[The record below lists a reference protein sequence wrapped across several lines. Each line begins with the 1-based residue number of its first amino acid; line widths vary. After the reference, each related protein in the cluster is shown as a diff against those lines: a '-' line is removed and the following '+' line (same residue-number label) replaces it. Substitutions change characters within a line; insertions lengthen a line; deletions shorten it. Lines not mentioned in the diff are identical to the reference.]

1 MGTHRVPRPHGAHT
15 LLRTL
20 DELAVMGLA
29 TRIIPT
35 LLMRGDKL
43 VKGRQFKSWRTVGLV
58 EQAMQIHQARGV
70 DELILLDIEATPAGR
85 GPDLK
90 RIERL
95 TSGLFTPVTVGGGVR
110 SVQDV
115 KDLLNAGAD
124 KVAIGSAAT
133 DHETLHRMA
142 EAVGCQAIVVALDV
156 SGDEEDWHIRTHCGR
171 NPIYGDEPER
181 WAQVAQMHGAGEIVL
196 TSIDREGTM
205 AGYDLELIRQVAQAV
220 SIPVIAHGGCK
231 SYEDMAA
238 AIGAGAHAV
247 AAGALFQFTDAT
259 PRGAAEYLATLGV
272 ETRTPV

>member
-1 MGTHRVPRPHGAHT
+1 
-15 LLRTL
+15 
-20 DELAVMGLA
+20 MGLA

-95 TSGLFTPVTVGGGVR
+95 TSSLFTPVTVGGGVR

-115 KDLLNAGAD
+115 KDLLAAGAD
-124 KVAIGSAAT
+124 KVAICSHPEVIRPA
-133 DHETLHRMA
+133 A
-142 EAVGCQAIVVALDV
+142 EAVGCQAIVVAIDAQH
-156 SGDEEDWHIRTHCGR
+156 DHARTHCGTGWIPGGD
-171 NPIYGDEPER
+171 PIDYAKLVAGD
-181 WAQVAQMHGAGEIVL
+181 GAGEILL

-205 AGYDLELIRQVAQAV
+205 AGYDLDLIRQVSQAV
-220 SIPVIAHGGCK
+220 SIPVIAHGGCRDPV
-231 SYEDMAA
+231 DMAA
-238 AIGAGAHAV
+238 AIMCGASAV
-247 AAGALFQFTDAT
+247 AAGALFQFTEWT
-259 PRGAAEYLATLGV
+259 PDMCAREMARAGI
-272 ETRTPV
+272 ETRIPA